1 MTIGRKGRMIGKQR
15 NRSSMYKA
23 ALLAAACLLLILAAL
38 WWLDRKESKP
48 LLTREQAEQAVL
60 DEYPGKLENLRLQ
73 SGNYT
78 GELLTAQGRYE
89 LKLDGFS
96 GEIIS
101 IVLLKRTD
109 EPAVQPPAATSP
121 VPSGGA
127 AATPS
132 PAPSPTA
139 AGVVS
144 EKEAVRLALREVS
157 GEVNDVD
164 TEIDDSGAFYLVE
177 IHTPDG
183 REAVVQVNAVS
194 GSIMSVTWEEPEED
208 DS

>member
-1 MTIGRKGRMIGKQR
+1 MTKGRKGRMIQKQR
-15 NRSSMYKA
+15 KKRSMYKA
-23 ALLAAACLLLILAAL
+23 GLITAAGLLLVLAAL
-38 WWLDRKESKP
+38 WLLDRKESEP
-48 LLTREQAEQAVL
+48 LLTRAQAEQAIL
-60 DEYPGKLENLRLQ
+60 DEYPGQLENLRLQ

-89 LKLDGFS
+89 LKLDGAT

-101 IVLLKRTD
+101 IVLLKRAD
-109 EPAVQPPAATSP
+109 EPAVQPTAAASP
-121 VPSGGA
+121 VPTSGA

-132 PAPSPTA
+132 PAPPPTA

-144 EKEAVRLALREVS
+144 EKEAARLALKEVP
-157 GEVNDVD
+157 GEVDDVD

-183 REAVVQVNAVS
+183 REAVVQVNAIS
-194 GSIMSVTWEEPEED
+194 GSIMSVTWEEPDED

>member
-1 MTIGRKGRMIGKQR
+1 MTKGRKGRMIQKQR
-15 NRSSMYKA
+15 KKSSMYKTV
-23 ALLAAACLLLILAAL
+23 LIAAAGLLLVLAAL
-38 WWLDRKESKP
+38 WWLDWKESEP
-48 LLTREQAEQAVL
+48 LLTRAQAEQAIL
-60 DEYPGKLENLRLQ
+60 DEYPGQLENLRLQ

-89 LKLDGFS
+89 LKLDGVT

-101 IVLLKRTD
+101 IVLLKRAA
-109 EPAVQPPAATSP
+109 EPAVQPTAAASP
-121 VPSGGA
+121 MPSAGA

-132 PAPSPTA
+132 PAPSPTV

-144 EKEAVRLALREVS
+144 EKEAVRLALKEVP
-157 GEVNDVD
+157 GEVDDVD

-183 REAVVQVNAVS
+183 REAVVQVNAIS

-208 DS
+208 S